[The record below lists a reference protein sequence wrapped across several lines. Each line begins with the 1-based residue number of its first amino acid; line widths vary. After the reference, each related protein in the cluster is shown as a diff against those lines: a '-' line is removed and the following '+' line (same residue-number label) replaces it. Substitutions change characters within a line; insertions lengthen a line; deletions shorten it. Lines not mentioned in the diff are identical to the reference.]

1 VQHLGPLTFFS
12 NSASDLGPM
21 TFCFDLM
28 LVIDFAPKKSP
39 KIADFENSTKKNLV
53 NGQSAILRSGNPQD
67 SHKFLSAID
76 VTAEAIC

>member
-1 VQHLGPLTFFS
+1 
-12 NSASDLGPM
+12 
-21 TFCFDLM
+21 M